1 MLSPSPS
8 RIALGFALALTSP
21 GFMVEPATAQ
31 EELPAGLARVEIERS
46 RQCVNVLARIQAL
59 ETELEPLAMRS
70 ERMMALANAIALED
84 RSSAAP
90 YDTTDPVE
98 ADVVAWFDRD
108 QALATRY
115 VESRDEAL
123 VAERNAARQNVKDR
137 VTGVLIDLQTQAD
150 ARIAAAGE
158 LTTTVGGCDG
168 AILVRPAVLEVCD
181 STPSPVCE
189 PARNPTPESP
199 YRFVDQAVDLWQ
211 VEEVRPWTTPSPLGV
226 TPDGQMGGARTVGYA
241 RTGNLTLSLA
251 FAPLLGSKT
260 DFTPEQ
266 LDFFQT
272 VNDSVGFAFEHP
284 DIAFAPALSMRAT
297 VPEPLAGET
306 LYVLH
311 FDEPQDADVLWTGPA
326 GTGAAP
332 QTTIPLD
339 PRQLSRLAS
348 GHPIRFT
355 AVIQEAEDGSGDV
368 AYSIQFTPLNQ
379 ARATSTLMSYFARQL
394 SADLARLAPA
404 RE

>member
-1 MLSPSPS
+1 MAGGGGSP
-8 RIALGFALALTSP
+8 L
-21 GFMVEPATAQ
+21 
-31 EELPAGLARVEIERS
+31 
-46 RQCVNVLARIQAL
+46 
-59 ETELEPLAMRS
+59 
-70 ERMMALANAIALED
+70 D
-84 RSSAAP
+84 
-90 YDTTDPVE
+90 
-98 ADVVAWFDRD
+98 
-108 QALATRY
+108 
-115 VESRDEAL
+115 
-123 VAERNAARQNVKDR
+123 
-137 VTGVLIDLQTQAD
+137 
-150 ARIAAAGE
+150 
-158 LTTTVGGCDG
+158 
-168 AILVRPAVLEVCD
+168 D
-181 STPSPVCE
+181 S
-189 PARNPTPESP
+189 
-199 YRFVDQAVDLWQ
+199 L
-211 VEEVRPWTTPSPLGV
+211 PLGV

-272 VNDSVGFAFEHP
+272 VNDSAGFAFEHP

-404 RE
+404 GE